1 MKRVLFVDGDTAAL
15 EQLRQELRRHPR
27 DWQEELTDNGLD
39 AWELFQARPF
49 DAVVTS
55 NRIGKLNWEELL
67 KKVRDQHPT
76 AVRLIASSPSESE
89 SILWLWGV
97 AHQVLPRPLSM
108 PALWSCLDRAFAL
121 RGLLKSPELVS
132 LVTRIQAL
140 PSLPPLYIE
149 MLEALRDEQISI
161 PRISQLVLRDLGMCS
176 KILQLVNS
184 AYFGIPHTVYRLE
197 EAIAYLGIEMV
208 RVLVISLQIFSLF
221 ETNRVPDFPY
231 ENLWKH
237 SWRTGMTA
245 RRIAEAE
252 GLSYSIVDQAFLAG
266 LLHDVGKLLLATS
279 YTQQYRE
286 VRQALQKVL
295 LADWEAEK
303 KVLNSTHAEVGA
315 YLLSLWGLPDAIVEA
330 VAWHHRPSEKPVSDL
345 DPVALVHFANA
356 VDHAAQVPPAL
367 MEMGW
372 LDRPFLNKLG
382 LGERFS
388 HWCELVSRN
397 SF

>member
-1 MKRVLFVDGDTAAL
+1 
-15 EQLRQELRRHPR
+15 
-27 DWQEELTDNGLD
+27 
-39 AWELFQARPF
+39 
-49 DAVVTS
+49 
-55 NRIGKLNWEELL
+55 
-67 KKVRDQHPT
+67 
-76 AVRLIASSPSESE
+76 
-89 SILWLWGV
+89 
-97 AHQVLPRPLSM
+97 
-108 PALWSCLDRAFAL
+108 
-121 RGLLKSPELVS
+121 
-132 LVTRIQAL
+132 
-140 PSLPPLYIE
+140 
-149 MLEALRDEQISI
+149 
-161 PRISQLVLRDLGMCS
+161 
-176 KILQLVNS
+176 
-184 AYFGIPHTVYRLE
+184 
-197 EAIAYLGIEMV
+197 MV